1 MNNEYCLIKICY
13 APRYWCIA
21 IALLF
26 VLHYSASAQNTLT
39 LSQAINSAISNR
51 QNIQAG
57 KSNQLIRKL
66 QTDALYRKYWPQVNV
81 EYIYLYNPIL
91 QTSILPIGIFNPS
104 YPADATKSIQIGTK
118 WSQTAGLTLYQPLY
132 DVSINRQINE
142 AKLQERIE
150 SLSQSQT
157 EQELAYTVAQV
168 YIDINLQETKIISA
182 LADTSRTWIIY
193 QVLQNKFEQK
203 RLLKSELNKA
213 KINHNNATQQYR
225 NALSQLIEDKVYLFF
240 LIGRTDIEQPEISI
254 DTSFLKF
261 GQLTSMNMQPNV
273 SEIPELKQLQ
283 LKGELIEVQTKTEK
297 AKYFPTVGMK
307 GFMGANQYTNSFE
320 PFAKNSWF
328 GSSYVG
334 IDLKYPILFGEDKHK
349 KMQQLQLQSTQYYQ
363 QKDDRTAQYIK
374 DGLIAKI
381 RMEQVQSEMKMQEEN
396 IALSIESMG
405 IFQARVTEGQESSS
419 NLNLEEADLQKLK
432 ANYQSNRRQYWLYFL
447 DYLKVSG
454 KLEIL
459 WK

>member
-1 MNNEYCLIKICY
+1 
-13 APRYWCIA
+13 
-21 IALLF
+21 
-26 VLHYSASAQNTLT
+26 
-39 LSQAINSAISNR
+39 
-51 QNIQAG
+51 
-57 KSNQLIRKL
+57 
-66 QTDALYRKYWPQVNV
+66 
-81 EYIYLYNPIL
+81 
-91 QTSILPIGIFNPS
+91 
-104 YPADATKSIQIGTK
+104 
-118 WSQTAGLTLYQPLY
+118 
-132 DVSINRQINE
+132 
-142 AKLQERIE
+142 
-150 SLSQSQT
+150 
-157 EQELAYTVAQV
+157 VAQV

-240 LIGRTDIEQPEISI
+240 LIGRTDIEHPDVVI
-254 DTSFLKF
+254 DTAFLKF

-297 AKYFPTVGMK
+297 AKCFPTVGMK

-459 WK
+459 WKQ